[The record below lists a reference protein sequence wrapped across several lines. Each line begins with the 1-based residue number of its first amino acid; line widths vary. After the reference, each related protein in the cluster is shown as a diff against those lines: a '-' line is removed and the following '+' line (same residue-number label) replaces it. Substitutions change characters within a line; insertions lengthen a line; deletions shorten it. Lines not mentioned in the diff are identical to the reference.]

1 MNYAKAFRILRAAFG
16 LRQTELAHRIN
27 IGASQLSLIEGGKR
41 QPSLKTIDALA
52 RALGIPQALIT
63 VLATAADDLESQ
75 PDQDVSELG
84 KILLRLLV
92 SASQEQHLLQFSA
105 SK

>member
-27 IGASQLSLIEGGKR
+27 ISPSQLSLIEAGKR

-92 SASQEQHLLQFSA
+92 SASQEQRSLPLSA
-105 SK
+105 AK